1 MASSSGTINPV
12 GRIVFSVQTKTGE
25 GIVPGMFTRLSS
37 DLALLDWVVLGGYFA
52 VLAVTGVWYARR
64 EQKNTDD
71 YFLGGRRMPAW
82 AVGVSIVATSMSAA
96 SFIGVPQQGYTGD
109 LTYLSTNIGMVI
121 AAFVVAFLF
130 IPAFYRRRV
139 RTIYE
144 LLDQRYGRV
153 AMQATSGAY
162 MLGRI
167 MASGVRVFI
176 GAIPAS
182 IILFGDAGLEPGN
195 LCIAI
200 AGLTVVGV
208 VYTLAGGISSVIW
221 TDVVQMAVLLG
232 ACVLAIG
239 LIAWQLPISAGEAW
253 SMLGNPGDGQAS
265 KLTVIQAGSGAE
277 PWWTMPFSLPAVI
290 VGFALMGIASY
301 GTDQDLTQRM
311 LTCKDEKSAAR
322 SVIGGILFGVPSV
335 ALFLVVGLLLWLF
348 YQQPQMWA
356 EHGLEAPAVP
366 EDSRRVFLSFIIDHM
381 PAGVSGLMMAGL
393 FAAGLSSLNSGINA
407 MASTFINDFYRRMR
421 PERDERHYLRAGR
434 CAVVGWGLILG
445 GFAIVCVFWQSREGE
460 LREGGTLLTFALSVM
475 TFAYAGLI
483 PVFLTALLTKRG
495 STAGVIA
502 TLVTGFVVVLAMQDI
517 LWANIVDLAGIRE
530 AFRQARLTDPTAA
543 RPPLLAVLDLAFV
556 WKLTLASLAAWAVG
570 SIVGRL
576 IPEPARA

>member
-1 MASSSGTINPV
+1 MPA
-12 GRIVFSVQTKTGE
+12 
-25 GIVPGMFTRLSS
+25 MLTRLSS
-37 DLALLDWVVLGGYFA
+37 DLAVLDWVVLGGYFA

-64 EQKNTDD
+64 EQKSTDD

-82 AVGVSIVATSMSAA
+82 AVGISIVATSMSAA

-144 LLDQRYGRV
+144 LLDQRYGQV

-200 AGLTVVGV
+200 VGLTVVGI

-253 SMLGNPGDGQAS
+253 SMLDNPGDGQAS
-265 KLTVIQAGSGAE
+265 KLTVIQTGSGAE

-348 YQQPQMWA
+348 YQQPQMWTD
-356 EHGLEAPAVP
+356 HGLEAPAVP

-445 GFAIVCVFWQSREGE
+445 GFAIVCVFWQSQEGE

-483 PVFLTALLTKRG
+483 PVFLTALLTKGG

-502 TLVTGFVVVLAMQDI
+502 TLITGFVVVLAMQDI
-517 LWANIVDLAGIRE
+517 LWANLVDLAGIRE
-530 AFRQARLTDPTAA
+530 NFRQARVLDPTAA
-543 RPPLLAVLDLAFV
+543 RPALLAVLDLAFV

-576 IPEPARA
+576 IPAPARA